1 MKFASLDELV
11 SSEEHAALLRHLY
24 AAPEG
29 LIAER
34 LSERERELCRDLRA
48 LVELS
53 ETSGRIALPLDG
65 EAADKVRELVMARS
79 PHGRELELGELLGY
93 LQELTE
99 VIVRSRSLAD
109 LFQAAFDSLAGT
121 IELDLAVAV
130 MLEQNLDAYVSRRHS
145 AVRVF
150 NDRLEQE
157 IRDVLQR
164 QLPTSLIS
172 TDMVVRADFA
182 DLPDGEKSAGD
193 VMQHKM
199 FTLLRQDYR
208 PAGIL
213 IVFRADGEFSSSE
226 QRLLDFFA
234 NQVSMTLGGIR
245 AHEQIENLAD
255 TDDLTGIWNKRYFR
269 RQLPFEIER
278 ARIYQFPLSLMM
290 FDIDNFKEIN
300 DTFGHDMGDVVLSE
314 LCGTVRESLRQ
325 PDLFAR
331 WGGDEFM
338 IILPHTDYDGATR
351 VAERILARVRALSIP
366 ADATTAVNCALSIGI
381 ATYLPPDMTAQ
392 ELTRLADERL
402 YIAKKSGKNRVA

>member
-1 MKFASLDELV
+1 MKFTSLDEV
-11 SSEEHAALLRHLY
+11 VASEEHATLLRHLY

-29 LIAER
+29 LLVER
-34 LSERERELCRDLRA
+34 LSDRERELCSDLDGAVSLVHDGGRVALRA
-48 LVELS
+48 GGDAPTLESLLAKR
-53 ETSGRIALPLDG
+53 GDGDRAL
-65 EAADKVRELVMARS
+65 EM
-79 PHGRELELGELLGY
+79 GELLTY

-99 VIVRSRSLAD
+99 VVVRSRSLAD
-109 LFQAAFDSLAGT
+109 LFQAAFESLAST
-121 IELDLAVAV
+121 IEVDVAVAV
-130 MLEQNLDAYVSRRHS
+130 MLEQNLDAYVSRRAS
-145 AVRVF
+145 AARVF
-150 NDRLEQE
+150 NERLEQE
-157 IRDVLQR
+157 IRGVLQQ

-172 TDMVVRADFA
+172 TDMLVRSDFA
-182 DLPDGEKSAGD
+182 DLPDGSAAGD

-213 IVFRADGEFSSSE
+213 IVFRGGKEFTRAE

-234 NQVSMTLGGIR
+234 NQLSMTLGGIR
-245 AHEQIENLAD
+245 AHEQIANLAD

-278 ARIYQFPLSLMM
+278 ARIYQLPLSLIM

-314 LCGTVRESLRQ
+314 LCGTVRDSLRQ

-338 IILPHTDYDGATR
+338 IILPHTDYDGALR
-351 VAERILARVRALSIP
+351 VAERILTRVRALSIP
-366 ADATTAVNCALSIGI
+366 ADGGASINCALSMGI
-381 ATYLPPDMTAQ
+381 ATYLAPDMSAQ